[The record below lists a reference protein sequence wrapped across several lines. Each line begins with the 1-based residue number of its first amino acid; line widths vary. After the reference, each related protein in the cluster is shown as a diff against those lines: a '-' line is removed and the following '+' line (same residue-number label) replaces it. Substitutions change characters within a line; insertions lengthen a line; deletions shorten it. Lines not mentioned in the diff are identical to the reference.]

1 MMPDGEHRDLAV
13 RWLKASYIAGAVAD
27 GVVGILMLIP
37 YWVVEEEFRFSM
49 GFGASLM
56 FGWTALLLWA
66 YQEPEERKGILLL
79 TIFPVIPGLVA
90 TQVWALAADQVS
102 VQRGLPP
109 MMGSLALA
117 LLMGFSYW
125 KASAVG
131 DRDAG

>member
-1 MMPDGEHRDLAV
+1 
-13 RWLKASYIAGAVAD
+13 
-27 GVVGILMLIP
+27 MLIP

-109 MMGSLALA
+109 LVGSLALA

-125 KASAVG
+125 KASAVE

>member
-1 MMPDGEHRDLAV
+1 MPDGEHRDLAV

-109 MMGSLALA
+109 LVGSLALA

-125 KASAVG
+125 KASAVE

>member
-109 MMGSLALA
+109 LVGSLALA

-125 KASAVG
+125 KASAVE